1 MTATFKVSMAATGTG
16 AGVQLLG
23 SLAGIPPVGWVVVG
37 LSVIVSVAAGALAW
51 QGHYEAN
58 VAQDDLQ
65 VRKSRR
71 FAVMIILA
79 QILGGFSIAA
89 GVLAAGGSVWM
100 ILLPCLGLGWGGTGF
115 LNKIEKRGQQ

>member
-16 AGVQLLG
+16 AGAQLLG
-23 SLAGIPPVGWVVVG
+23 SLVGIPPVGWAVVG
-37 LSVIVSVAAGALAW
+37 LVVILSVSAGALAW

-58 VAQDDLQ
+58 LAQDEEQ

-71 FAVMIILA
+71 FALMIILA

-89 GVLAAGGSVWM
+89 GILAAGGSVWM
-100 ILLPCLGLGWGGTGF
+100 IIPPILGLGWGGTGF
-115 LNKIEKRGQQ
+115 LNKIEKRG